1 MGSFKLKRSGNISL
15 KALRRSLLPQDSHP
29 PKGLQ
34 AMPPELT
41 QMSADTKTDAAAA
54 ADRWCFTAGFLSRV
68 MRGSDQGQA
77 KGYVRR
83 HKNFSRPISHS
94 EDSFMLITTLQF
106 ASKFWRAAVPQRSWE
121 DHAWLNHMGRERQ
134 GFFLKFKVVS
144 AGSEGKFKATCSFP
158 DIKSLSENK
167 VISTSSDSPTHSFNV
182 PCARHHVW
190 HNSMIKP
197 SWWQRLL
204 SRRILRTGKN
214 GENTDFTS
222 QQ

>member
-1 MGSFKLKRSGNISL
+1 MVLHS
-15 KALRRSLLPQDSHP
+15 
-29 PKGLQ
+29 
-34 AMPPELT
+34 
-41 QMSADTKTDAAAA
+41 
-54 ADRWCFTAGFLSRV
+54 WVLSRV
-68 MRGSDQGQA
+68 MRGSDHGQA
-77 KGYVRR
+77 KGCVRR
-83 HKNFSRPISHS
+83 HKNFSRAISHS

-134 GFFLKFKVVS
+134 VFFLKFKAVS

-167 VISTSSDSPTHSFNV
+167 VMSTSSNSPTHLFSV

-190 HNSMIKP
+190 HNSMIKS

-214 GENTDFTS
+214 GENTNFTF
-222 QQ
+222 Q